1 MFSGVTVKSSTAGKR
16 ETDCVDFVGI
26 LSPTSI
32 YHGGDRTTLYLGD
45 NNKLYYPETDFNI
58 NAFRAYFQ
66 LKGGLTAG
74 DPASDSNVR
83 AFNLNFASD
92 ESLQGVSAP
101 SSDRGEA
108 VDEAF
113 YSLEGLRLQGKPSQK
128 GIYLHNGKKVL
139 VK

>member
-1 MFSGVTVKSSTAGKR
+1 MTIR
-16 ETDCVDFVGI
+16 RH
-26 LSPTSI
+26 LSW
-32 YHGGDRTTLYLGD
+32 
-45 NNKLYYPETDFNI
+45 
-58 NAFRAYFQ
+58 
-66 LKGGLTAG
+66 LTAG
-74 DPASDSNVR
+74 DPASDSKVR

-101 SSDRGEA
+101 SSDRDEA